1 MGDGFEGKKTGD
13 SKTNNTTNVIRLVT
27 PQMKAVTEEMRMR
40 RTKGKRARKV
50 YRGWAPEHRG
60 RVGKR
65 QDTSYTVIKVEVLTW
80 PVFMPEYVC
89 VD

>member
-27 PQMKAVTEEMRMR
+27 PQMKAVTEEMRR

-65 QDTSYTVIKVEVLTW
+65 QDTSYTIIKVEVLTW